1 MVKERGLYNPA
12 FEHDACGV
20 GFIVRI
26 NGEQT
31 HDIIEKGVE
40 ILCNLEHRGAVGG
53 DQKTGDGAGMLFQIP
68 HKFFDKVTDF
78 KLPISPRKYAGMK
91 AGLFSVGVM
100 YRWML
105 NALAIWPGG

>member
-1 MVKERGLYNPA
+1 MKARGLYDPA

-26 NGEQT
+26 DGEKT

-68 HKFFDKVTDF
+68 HKFLRPKKAITKIDAKLF
-78 KLPISPRKYAGMK
+78 KLMTKYQERTSNHARD
-91 AGLFSVGVM
+91 AA
-100 YRWML
+100 ML
-105 NALAIWPGG
+105 VFKRDSK